1 MTCKTSKTASRSS
14 SPWSSTA
21 TISNSRSR
29 SSWPTQ
35 SHPALPR
42 SVIILVGVTCAITRP
57 AEARP
62 MRCLRAACVTESAP
76 RRYCSTQLRF
86 CQTQIDVASQ
96 NVASRTTRHRGPSRP
111 AIMGTSSPWPGWRC
125 SAWCSIGP
133 FVATTGCNRLPGGL
147 SAGAQVLAHGRADHL
162 GDTGALFGGSQE
174 QVTLEVRIQAH
185 RLDRGSRRAHGRA
198 ARLATLEDL
207 IDVVALLGLVSH
219 RLDHLVGDRG
229 AIRWCAMGSSHV
241 NVLLAVAPTEAPP
254 HPNRTTKPLR
264 ACHPGG
270 NGLAQRRALS

>member
-1 MTCKTSKTASRSS
+1 
-14 SPWSSTA
+14 
-21 TISNSRSR
+21 
-29 SSWPTQ
+29 
-35 SHPALPR
+35 
-42 SVIILVGVTCAITRP
+42 
-57 AEARP
+57 

-96 NVASRTTRHRGPSRP
+96 NVASRTTPPPRTVPTCHHGYFV
-111 AIMGTSSPWPGWRC
+111 AWPGWRC

-133 FVATTGCNRLPGGL
+133 FVATTDCNRLPGGL

-207 IDVVALLGLVSH
+207 IDVVALLGFVSH

-264 ACHPGG
+264 ACHPVGEADGSRRCTHAVAPFRPNWSPKRDNGVGEAEEGG
-270 NGLAQRRALS
+270 QPGRDGGRCPCAAASALS